1 MRSPKRLYTAEH
13 IAGGVKTVAKLQQ
26 RVLQEAPMSSGPL
39 AQLAPPPPAAAG
51 AEAEQPEVLAGH
63 CLTCKTKRGFTV
75 EGEEKMKN
83 GAIRKYGTSTEQGCG
98 HRVSHFVSGAQ
109 EAAA

>member
-1 MRSPKRLYTAEH
+1 VRSPKRPYTAEH
-13 IAGGVKTVAKLQQ
+13 IAAGVQTVAKLQQ
-26 RVLQEAPMSSGPL
+26 HVLSEAPMSFGPL
-39 AQLAPPPPAAAG
+39 AALAPPPPG
-51 AEAEQPEVLAGH
+51 DPGEQPEVLAGH

-83 GAIRKYGTSTEQGCG
+83 GAIRKYGTSTENGCG